1 MNTHSPA
8 LKAWGDQVCQHH
20 IPRWRE
26 LPQIDLYMDQVVLL
40 VEKFLQLYMPGDDK
54 FITAAMIN
62 NYVKSKVLPPPVR
75 KRYSREHIAYLVFI
89 CMLKQVLSIADIHA
103 LLIDG
108 ADPALLPQTYDNFC
122 DAQEKAFA
130 FIVQTGREA
139 PQLFTGTSASL
150 NSGAL
155 NMALLAGASK
165 TMAQQFIRDVQP
177 D

>member
-1 MNTHSPA
+1 
-8 LKAWGDQVCQHH
+8 
-20 IPRWRE
+20 
-26 LPQIDLYMDQVVLL
+26 
-40 VEKFLQLYMPGDDK
+40 
-54 FITAAMIN
+54 MIN

-139 PQLFTGTSASL
+139 PQLFTGTIASL